1 MFRKLL
7 IANRGEIAVRI
18 MRTCREMGI
27 ATVAAYS
34 DADRDALHVRRAD
47 EAVRIGPAPPA
58 QSYLC
63 LEAVVEAARRTGAEA
78 LHPGYGF
85 LAENPELPE
94 MCLAAGIAFVGP
106 PASAIRLMA
115 DKAAARELAAS
126 LGVPVL
132 PGAAITSHDDAA
144 ARELAAGIGFPL
156 IVKALAGGG
165 GRGMRFV
172 LAPEQLPGALGS
184 ARREAHAAFG
194 DERLLLERAVTG
206 GRHIEVQVLFDALGC
221 AVHLGERDCSVQ
233 RRYQKIIEES
243 PSPAVSPELR
253 ERLVAAALAI
263 ARAARYVNA
272 GTVEF
277 LVDRAGEFYFLEMNT
292 RLQVEHGV
300 TELATGLDL
309 VELQL
314 RIAAGEPLPVK
325 QHDIRFSGH
334 AIECRIYAE
343 DPARGYLPS
352 SGRITYMLPPEGAG
366 IRNDAGVEA
375 GSAVSTEYDP
385 LLAKLLVHAASRE
398 EALERCTRALDAYAI
413 EGVKTNLGLLRAV
426 VAGRAFAAGNAD
438 LTTLGQ
444 MPPEQFAPRLP
455 DEILLAAAAFDV
467 DRQPA
472 ERDGDAWDHLGP
484 WRIDGKR
491 PLEYTYHGGS
501 FALQLQRQVGAAN
514 AWRATID
521 DEHHNFVAAVT
532 ARGRVVLRERGTERR
547 WQVVMDGSHLIVES
561 PGHRYVLG
569 RPDLVATGAS
579 PAGSA
584 GVSSVVRAPMPGI
597 VTRILVAQGGQ
608 VAARQPLLVL
618 EAMKMEHIIESS
630 MDGVVTTIACRA
642 GQKVGEGDVL
652 IELEP
657 LPGRDHAIT

>member
-18 MRTCREMGI
+18 SRTCREMGI
-27 ATVAAYS
+27 ATVAVYS

-47 EAVRIGPAPPA
+47 EAVRIGPAPSA

-63 LEAVVEAARRTGAEA
+63 IEAVVEAARRTGAEA

-94 MCLAAGIAFVGP
+94 MCSAAGIAFVGP
-106 PASAIRLMA
+106 PASAMRLMA
-115 DKAAARELAAS
+115 DKAAARELAAG
-126 LGVPVL
+126 LGLPVL
-132 PGAAITSHDDAA
+132 PGVALTSRDDSA

-156 IVKALAGGG
+156 IVKALGGGG

-172 LAPEQLPGALGS
+172 PAPEQLLSALEG
-184 ARREAHAAFG
+184 ARREALAAFG
-194 DERLLLERAVTG
+194 DDRLLLERAVTG

-233 RRYQKIIEES
+233 RRFQKVIEES

-277 LVDRAGEFYFLEMNT
+277 LVDRAGEYYFLEMNT

-300 TELATGLDL
+300 TELVTGLDL

-314 RIAAGEPLPVK
+314 RIAAGEPLPVR
-325 QHDIRFSGH
+325 QHDVRFSGH

-352 SGRITYMLPPEGAG
+352 SGRITYMLPPQGAG
-366 IRNDAGVEA
+366 IRNDLGVEA

-385 LLAKLLVHAASRE
+385 LLAKLLVRAASRE

-413 EGVKTNLGLLRAV
+413 EGVKTNLALLRAV
-426 VAGRAFAAGNAD
+426 VASPAFAAGSAD
-438 LTTLGQ
+438 LTTLER
-444 MPPEQFAPRLP
+444 MPPEQLAPRLP
-455 DEILLAAAAFDV
+455 DQVLLAAAAFDV
-467 DRQPA
+467 DRHPA
-472 ERDGDAWDHLGP
+472 ERGGDAWDRLGP
-484 WRIDGKR
+484 WRIDGRR
-491 PLEYTYHGGS
+491 PLAYTYHGAS
-501 FALQLQRQVGAAN
+501 VAVHLERQVGTAD

-521 DEHHNFVAAVT
+521 GEHHSFVASVT
-532 ARGRVVLRERGTERR
+532 ARGQVVLREGGTERT
-547 WQVVMDGSHLIVES
+547 WKVVLDGSHLIVES
-561 PGHRYVLG
+561 RGHRYVLG

-579 PAGSA
+579 LAGSA
-584 GVSSVVRAPMPGI
+584 GASGVVKAPMPGV
-597 VTRILVAQGGQ
+597 VTRILVAEGAR

-618 EAMKMEHIIESS
+618 EAMKMEHIIESTV
-630 MDGVVTTIACRA
+630 DGVVTRIACRA

-657 LPGRDHAIT
+657 LAGRDHAIP

>member
-7 IANRGEIAVRI
+7 IANRGEIALRI
-18 MRTCREMGI
+18 LRTCREMGI
-27 ATVAAYS
+27 TTVAAYS

-47 EAVRIGPAPPA
+47 EAVRIGPAPAA

-63 LEAVVEAARRTGAEA
+63 MEAVVEAARRSGAEA

-85 LAENPELPE
+85 LAEHPELPE
-94 MCLAAGIAFVGP
+94 MCAAAGIAFVGP
-106 PASAIRLMA
+106 PASAMRLMA

-132 PGAAITSHDDAA
+132 PGAAITFHDESA
-144 ARELAAGIGFPL
+144 ARKIAAGIGFPL
-156 IVKALAGGG
+156 IVKALGGGG

-172 LAPEQLPGALGS
+172 LAPEQLPDALGS
-184 ARREAHAAFG
+184 ARREALAAFG
-194 DERLLLERAVTG
+194 DERLLLEQAITG
-206 GRHIEVQVLFDALGC
+206 GRHIEVQVLADASGC

-300 TELATGLDL
+300 TELVTGLDL

-334 AIECRIYAE
+334 AVECRIYAE
-343 DPARGYLPS
+343 DPVRGYLPS

-366 IRNDAGVEA
+366 IRNDVGVEA

-413 EGVKTNLGLLRAV
+413 EGVKTNLALLRAV

-438 LTTLGQ
+438 MTTLEQ
-444 MPPEQFAPRLP
+444 MAPEQMAPRLP
-455 DEILLAAAAFDV
+455 DGVLLAAAAFDV
-467 DRQPA
+467 GRHPA
-472 ERDGDAWDHLGP
+472 ERGGDAWDRLGP
-484 WRIDGKR
+484 WRIDGSR
-491 PLEYTYHGGS
+491 PLEYIYHGGS

-514 AWRATID
+514 AWRATMR
-521 DEHHNFVAAVT
+521 DEHHNFVAAVS
-532 ARGRVVLRERGTERR
+532 ARGEVVLRESGTERR
-547 WQVVMDGSHLIVES
+547 WQVVMDGSRLIVES
-561 PGHRYVLG
+561 PRHRYVLG

-579 PAGSA
+579 LAGSA
-584 GVSSVVRAPMPGI
+584 GASGVVKAPMPGV
-597 VTRILVAQGGQ
+597 VTRILVAEGGR

-618 EAMKMEHIIESS
+618 EAMKMEHIIESNV
-630 MDGVVTTIACRA
+630 DGVVTRIACRA
-642 GQKVGEGDVL
+642 GQKVGDGDVL

-657 LPGRDHAIT
+657 LPGRDHAIP